1 MPTPPE
7 NHDDWTLFDLFAFL
21 RGLRAITLSDGEPM
35 LPRATVDWHL
45 ANLLQKMPAT
55 ERAAAMELLDAPRPV
70 TRTPRRFGMPA
81 SNQPVLERLIEG
93 SRESLSEA
101 ERMAVDKITASID
114 AKRVSA
120 RRLPGP
126 RTPKGPGR
134 RLPQ

>member
-7 NHDDWTLFDLFAFL
+7 NHDDWTLFDLFAYL

-55 ERAAAMELLDAPRPV
+55 DRAAAMELLEAPRPV
-70 TRTPRRFGMPA
+70 TRKWRDLRG
-81 SNQPVLERLIEG
+81 VVVIEETIEEA
-93 SRESLSEA
+93 RASLSEA
-101 ERMAVDKITASID
+101 ERAAVDKLTASID

-126 RTPKGPGR
+126 RTPKGPGS

>member
-45 ANLLQKMPAT
+45 ANLLQKMPAS

-70 TRTPRRFGMPA
+70 PRR
-81 SNQPVLERLIEG
+81 RLRGNVPTALDRIIEDARAG
-93 SRESLSEA
+93 LSEP
-101 ERMAVDKITASID
+101 ERAAVDKLTASID

-126 RTPKGPGR
+126 RTPKGPSG